1 MKSEIADRRLKV
13 TINATP
19 AEITA
24 DQRRLYRVLVN
35 LLDNAVKNSPTG
47 GDMRIIVSMQG
58 EGDAR
63 RAIVAVEDEGQG
75 LDPDTLETLFE
86 PNRPVSAP
94 TRMGTGLGLYLC
106 RIIIAAHHGK
116 IMAENRARRG
126 ARFVFDIPAEVAH
139 VDSTADRGRPTSV
152 QAEPAHRP

>member
-1 MKSEIADRRLKV
+1 
-13 TINATP
+13 
-19 AEITA
+19 
-24 DQRRLYRVLVN
+24 
-35 LLDNAVKNSPTG
+35 LDNAVKNSPSG
-47 GDMRIIVSMQG
+47 GDVHIIASVRG
-58 EGDAR
+58 EETAR
-63 RAIVAVEDEGQG
+63 RAVVAVEDEGKG
-75 LDPDTLETLFE
+75 LDPATLDTLFE

-94 TRMGTGLGLYLC
+94 TRTGTGLGLYLC
-106 RIIIAAHHGK
+106 RIIIAAHHGT